1 MNNQQVRSDVS
12 QEKLTLGA
20 IGLFLVVAIA
30 AGLLFPHTDLPSAY
44 LNIMASISILAGIL
58 GLYIAAARQ
67 FGLWLPSFLR
77 AAEKSRDQ
85 FWRLLAM
92 SLAAIVFPIII
103 IVIAVLCGCAHKL
116 TPPATSRAATQP
128 SAATRPTTIP

>member
-1 MNNQQVRSDVS
+1 MNEDMNNQQVRSDAS

-30 AGLLFPHTDLPSAY
+30 AGLFFPHTDLPSAY
-44 LNIMASISILAGIL
+44 LNVIASISILAGIL

-77 AAEKSRDQ
+77 VVEKSRDQ

-92 SLAAIVFPIII
+92 SLAAIIFPIII
-103 IVIAVLCGCAHKL
+103 IVIQHILFH
-116 TPPATSRAATQP
+116 
-128 SAATRPTTIP
+128 

>member
-1 MNNQQVRSDVS
+1 MNEDMNNQQVRSDAS

-20 IGLFLVVAIA
+20 IGLCLVVAIV
-30 AGLLFPHTDLPSAY
+30 AGLFFPHADLPSTY
-44 LNIMASISILAGIL
+44 LNIIASISILAGIL

-77 AAEKSRDQ
+77 VAEKSRDQ

-92 SLAAIVFPIII
+92 SMAAIVFPIII
-103 IVIAVLCGCAHKL
+103 IAVQRILFH
-116 TPPATSRAATQP
+116 
-128 SAATRPTTIP
+128 